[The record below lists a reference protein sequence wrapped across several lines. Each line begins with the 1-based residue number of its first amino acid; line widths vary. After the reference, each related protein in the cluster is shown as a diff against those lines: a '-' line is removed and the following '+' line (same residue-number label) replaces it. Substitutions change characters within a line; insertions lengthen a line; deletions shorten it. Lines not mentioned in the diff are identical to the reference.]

1 MAPKVSSVHHIL
13 IRLIEEGVEMPDAGQ
28 SQLVDDKP
36 GMMTLQSIQGVSVI
50 CIDDECALVEFL
62 MMLVQPVQN
71 LL

>member
-1 MAPKVSSVHHIL
+1 
-13 IRLIEEGVEMPDAGQ
+13 MPDAGQ

-36 GMMTLQSIQGVSVI
+36 GMMALQSIQGVPVI

-62 MMLVQPVQN
+62 VMLVQPVQN